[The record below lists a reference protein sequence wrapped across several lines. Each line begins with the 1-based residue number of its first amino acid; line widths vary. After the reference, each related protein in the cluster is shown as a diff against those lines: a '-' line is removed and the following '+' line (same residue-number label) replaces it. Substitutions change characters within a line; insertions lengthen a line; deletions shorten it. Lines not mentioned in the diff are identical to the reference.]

1 LNRNQDAVDPLQKVA
16 QDCEQTILQFVPQP
30 VEHPEPQFPVHV
42 PEQVEHPPELD
53 PVHPPEHVPLQLPE
67 QLLQP
72 DDALVPVQSF
82 AQPSQVVL
90 SGLLQSVNEIP
101 KPINAMKGKDN
112 FTAVLKKSRLF
123 WTPLNFN
130 FSIFYCLNI

>member
-1 LNRNQDAVDPLQKVA
+1 MNKNQDAVDPLHIVEQVDA
-16 QDCEQTILQFVPQP
+16 QIRLQVEPQP
-30 VEHPEPQFPVHV
+30 FEQDPPQLPLHPPVQ
-42 PEQVEHPPELD
+42 PEHPPPELP
-53 PVHPPEHVPLQLPE
+53 PVQPPEHVPLQLPE
-67 QLLQP
+67 QPLQP
-72 DDALVPVQSF
+72 DDVLVPVQSF

-123 WTPLNFN
+123 
-130 FSIFYCLNI
+130 